1 MTRLASSNK
10 ALDLLGKGEIII
22 YQPDDQSTQFD
33 VRIDEVTVWLSQ
45 AQMVELFRSTKQNI
59 SLHINNVNQESKI
72 S

>member
-1 MTRLASSNK
+1 MTRLASSNR
-10 ALDLLGKGEIII
+10 ALDILGKGEIII